1 MKSTQT
7 INLNGQL
14 FNIDTDAYQLL
25 DAYIKNLNSFF
36 AKDPESKEIIEDIE
50 GRIRELLS
58 AKRPN
63 PTDIITIADVEEV
76 IRTVGNPSD
85 FGLDE
90 ETSSNQNRGSG
101 YSAPSS
107 NLGKKLFRN
116 PRDKMLGGVCSGLA
130 EFTGIDVTLIRVIV
144 AVLGIASIGTVLL
157 IYLVFWIL
165 VPEARTA
172 EDILRMSGEAVTV
185 ENIGRVTF
193 ANNMGETYTASSLQN
208 NNNGC
213 LSGFLKIALIGLAL
227 VVLIPVAL
235 AIIVAIMGLFIAM
248 AGSGGEVLW
257 DGMYAFYLTTAFI
270 VILIPII
277 ALIYVIL
284 AGIFKWKPMSNA
296 LKVSALVIWI
306 IALALSIYGIAS
318 SSYQEIRD
326 NVSKTFGQIDRYE
339 ISGNGE
345 MTSQSITLT
354 EAINSLEVSGGLEIK
369 IQIDP
374 TIQSDTIVV
383 LESDANVL
391 DNLTTSTIGSKL
403 SISPKRGSI
412 LNPTM
417 DYIILKVKSNTWQKI
432 SLLGASELSLPEIWQ
447 MGKATIVVSGAS
459 EFDASNLNI
468 DSLYVYCSGASETN
482 LVGLAKYLDA
492 EVSGAS
498 ELDAE
503 KLISENSVINVSGAS
518 SAEVNTLKS
527 LSGKVSG
534 ASDVEYIG
542 NPATMQ
548 VESSGASSIKK
559 KR

>member
-36 AKDPESKEIIEDIE
+36 AKDPESKEIVEDIE

-85 FGLDE
+85 FGLDK

-107 NLGKKLFRN
+107 NLGKKFFRN
-116 PRDKMLGGVCSGLA
+116 PRDKKLGGVCSGLA
-130 EFTGIDVTLIRVIV
+130 EFTGIDVTLIRIIV

-172 EDILRMSGEAVTV
+172 EDILRMSGEEVTV

-193 ANNMGETYTASSLQN
+193 ANNMGETYTASNLQN
-208 NNNGC
+208 NNSGC
-213 LSGFLKIALIGLAL
+213 LSGFLKIALIALAL
-227 VVLIPVAL
+227 IVLIPVAL
-235 AIIVAIMGLFIAM
+235 AIIAVIIGLFTAM
-248 AGSGGEVLW
+248 VVTGEVMIGGL
-257 DGMYAFYLTTAFI
+257 GFIYLTTAFM

-284 AGIFKWKPMSNA
+284 AGIFKWKSMGNA
-296 LKVSALVIWI
+296 LKITTLVIWI
-306 IALALSIYGIAS
+306 TVFAISIYGIAS
-318 SSYQEIRD
+318 SSYKGLGENIG
-326 NVSKTFGQIDRYE
+326 KAIGQIDRYE
-339 ISGNGE
+339 ILGNGE
-345 MTSQSITLT
+345 MTSQTITLT

-374 TIQSDTIVV
+374 TIQSDTIVL

-459 EFDASNLNI
+459 ELDAKNLNI

-503 KLISENSVINVSGAS
+503 KLISENSVIHVSGAS

-534 ASDVEYIG
+534 ASSVEYVG

>member
-25 DAYIKNLNSFF
+25 DSYIKNLNAFF
-36 AKDPESKEIIEDIE
+36 AKAPESKEIVEDIE

-85 FGLDE
+85 FGLDDE
-90 ETSSNQNRGSG
+90 PSGSQYSSG

-130 EFTGIDVTLIRVIV
+130 AFTGIDVTLIRVIV

-157 IYLVFWIL
+157 IYLIFWIL

-270 VILIPII
+270 VILIPVI

-345 MTSQSITLT
+345 MISQSITLT
-354 EAINSLEVSGGLEIK
+354 EVINSLEVSGGLEIK

-403 SISPKRGSI
+403 SISPKRGS
-412 LNPTM
+412 LVLPSM
-417 DYIILKVKSNTWQKI
+417 DYIVLKVKSNSWEKI
-432 SLLGASELSLPEIWQ
+432 SLVGASELEILEIWKV
-447 MGKATIVVSGAS
+447 GKATIKVSGAS
-459 EFDASNLNI
+459 ELKAENLNI
-468 DSLYVYCSGASETN
+468 DSLYIEGSGASEIT
-482 LVGLAKYLDA
+482 LVGLAKRSEIEL
-492 EVSGAS
+492 SGAS
-498 ELDAE
+498 EVDAE

-518 SAEVNTLKS
+518 SAEVNATKS

-534 ASDVEYIG
+534 ASSVEYVG
-542 NPATMQ
+542 NPAKMQ